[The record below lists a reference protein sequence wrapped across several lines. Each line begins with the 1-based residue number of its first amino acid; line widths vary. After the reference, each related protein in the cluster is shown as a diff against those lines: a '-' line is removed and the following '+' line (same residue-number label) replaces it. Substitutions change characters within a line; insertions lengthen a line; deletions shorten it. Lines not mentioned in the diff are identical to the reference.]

1 VTHVAGNAEVADAG
15 AIAPASLRAALAE
28 AQPAAAVNPTAV
40 RLVRA
45 PGRVNLI
52 GEHTDYNEGLVLPA
66 AIDLEI
72 RLAVLPTDD
81 RRVEVSLLATGERRG
96 FELDDLPQP
105 SGSWIDYVV
114 GVAWSLGEAGFTLR
128 GFRGVLGSSLPV
140 SAGLSS
146 SAARR

>member
-1 VTHVAGNAEVADAG
+1 MTHAAATANLADADL
-15 AIAPASLRAALAE
+15 ASPARLHAALAE
-28 AQPAAAVNPTAV
+28 ADPTAAANPTAV

-81 RRVEVSLLATGERRG
+81 RRVEV
-96 FELDDLPQP
+96 
-105 SGSWIDYVV
+105 
-114 GVAWSLGEAGFTLR
+114 TL
-128 GFRGVLGSSLPV
+128 
-140 SAGLSS
+140 LSS
-146 SAARR
+146 GGRGGVGAEKEPAPTGAWVGRPRGG